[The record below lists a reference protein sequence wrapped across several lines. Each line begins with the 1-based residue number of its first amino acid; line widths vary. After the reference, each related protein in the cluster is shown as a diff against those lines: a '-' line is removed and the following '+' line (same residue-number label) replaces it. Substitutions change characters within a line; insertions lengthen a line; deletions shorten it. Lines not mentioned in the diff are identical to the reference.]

1 MIKDILH
8 QEIQVGDIVAFN
20 PPTYKGL
27 VYGCVIRLSPKGAT
41 MKYLDWVG
49 NKLECNRNA
58 KDIIKIT
65 EQMKIAKDVNPEL
78 FI

>member
-20 PPTYKGL
+20 PPVYKGL
-27 VYGCVIRLSPKGAT
+27 VYGYVIRLTPKGAT
-41 MKYLDWVG
+41 MKYFER
-49 NKLECNRNA
+49 NIQKECNRSA
-58 KDIIKIT
+58 SEIIKIT
-65 EQMKIAKDVNPEL
+65 DQMKIAKDVNPEL